1 MRYKFCVLVLS
12 RSGESQA
19 PVGVFIRLK
28 MVAGNGVMM
37 SSMKKVRKAEQQFHS
52 SGWVLQL
59 HCLCFV
65 FQLWYI

>member
-1 MRYKFCVLVLS
+1 MLG

-37 SSMKKVRKAEQQFHS
+37 SLMRKVKKAEQQFHS
-52 SGWVLQL
+52 SGWVLKL

-65 FQLWYI
+65 VQLW